1 MALKPPFSRQSPV
14 GPMYRLDM
22 FSGTL
27 ASNTTGGLVGTMSSA
42 LFTMQWASTKR
53 IMQITAIEFDW
64 MWAVGTVTT
73 ASPMAFGAYFVRGY
87 TVVASGTTL
96 ATVRTGRYVARGC
109 GASEAGIGTQGVYS
123 EFTTEGSMVGAVGVA
138 GTT

>member
-96 ATVRTGRYVARGC
+96 ATFGTGTYIAQ
-109 GASEAGIGTQGVYS
+109 ALDTTAAGIGTQAVYS
-123 EFTTEGSMVGAVGVA
+123 EFSTLGSNVGAVYIA